1 MQDTLFPERCDR
13 CGRAVRPGEP
23 VERTASVDLDDY
35 GRAVASAVRTVH
47 LKGGCQEDGRTPE
60 AA

>member
-1 MQDTLFPERCDR
+1 MQQSLFPERCER
-13 CGRAVRPGEP
+13 CGRPVHPGEP
-23 VERTASVDLDDY
+23 VERTASVDLDDS

-47 LKGGCQEDGRTPE
+47 LADGCREDGRASE

>member
-1 MQDTLFPERCDR
+1 MQETLFPERCER
-13 CGRAVRPGEP
+13 CGRPIRPGQP

-35 GRAVASAVRTVH
+35 GRAVASRVSAVH
-47 LKGGCQEDGRTPE
+47 LADGCREDRTRE

>member
-1 MQDTLFPERCDR
+1 MPQPLIAERCDR
-13 CGRAVRPGEP
+13 CGRPVRSGEP

-35 GRAVASAVRTVH
+35 GRAVASPVRPVH
-47 LKGGCQEDGRTPE
+47 LDGCREDNRASE